1 MDPADCQD
9 WYGTIANYNFNGLAA
24 CTDKSIPD
32 SQIRDRRKT
41 HRMIGNFAEWNIQNL
56 CIRVAVSMIL
66 GGVIGLD
73 RGMKHR
79 GAGTKTITV
88 VCLGATL
95 VMLTEQYIQIHFPG
109 LANMNRMA
117 AQVISGVGFI
127 GVGTIIVSRHRV
139 RGLTTAATL
148 WASACVGLAVGIGFV
163 EGGVLVT
170 VMMLLSL
177 HILPRVEH
185 FAARH
190 SHYCNVFIDLEES
203 RDLHPVVKELRDAGV
218 VIDSMDMG
226 ESRAAGVGVSVHMVL
241 YLKKTAG
248 RTLVYDI
255 LVKSDK
261 VMSVDFL

>member
-1 MDPADCQD
+1 M
-9 WYGTIANYNFNGLAA
+9 
-24 CTDKSIPD
+24 IP
-32 SQIRDRRKT
+32 
-41 HRMIGNFAEWNIQNL
+41 GNFAEWNLQNL
-56 CIRVAVSMIL
+56 LIRIAVSTIL

-95 VMLTEQYIQIHFPG
+95 VMLTEQYIQMNFPG

-163 EGGVLVT
+163 EGGVLT
-170 VMMLLSL
+170 TAMMLLSL
-177 HILPRVEH
+177 HVLPYVER
-185 FAARH
+185 FATRH
-190 SHYCNVFIDLEES
+190 SHYCNVFLDLEES
-203 RDLHPVVKELRDAGV
+203 RDLHTVIHQLKEAGV
-218 VIDSMDMG
+218 VIDSIEMG
-226 ESRAAGVGVSVHMVL
+226 ETRTPATGVSVHMVL
-241 YLKKTAG
+241 YLKKAAG
-248 RTLVYDI
+248 RTEVYDI
-255 LVKSDK
+255 LMKSEK